1 MPTFLLFLNGKPVE
15 IEYTE
20 LYAGTEKRYVIKVN
34 DVGVVARQNGEL
46 WEVLGRTTIDNNL
59 LQKIG
64 ERISEEAKSSV
75 L

>member
-1 MPTFLLFLNGKPVE
+1 MPTFLLFLNEKPVE

-34 DVGVVARQNGEL
+34 DVGVVARQNGKV
-46 WEVLGRTTIDNNL
+46 WEVLGRTTLDNDL
-59 LQKIG
+59 LQRIG
-64 ERISEEAKSSV
+64 ERISGEAKPSV